1 MEFIHVTKEVLK
13 KLCYGPIL
21 YIDSR
26 RSSSNGYSVDRLQKV
41 KLTFGKGNITDEK
54 QLLSIVILDGYSY
67 KYGHKYEEGDTIWIY
82 SDVLV
87 IQKELVEYFLDV
99 YDLFSYQ

>member
-1 MEFIHVTKEVLK
+1 MEFIHVTKEILK
-13 KLCYGPIL
+13 KLHYGAIL

-26 RSSSNGYSVDRLQKV
+26 RLSSNGYSVDRLQKV
-41 KLTFGKGNITDEK
+41 KLTTHTFGLENIS
-54 QLLSIVILDGYSY
+54 LLCVVILDGYSY
-67 KYGHKYEEGDTIWIY
+67 KYGCKHKKGDTIWIY

-87 IQKELVEYFLDV
+87 IQKELVESFLDV